1 LGHRP
6 WLASEAEEDLIDGIY
21 CSACGAKLEE
31 APTLLP
37 DQRPPCPACGS
48 LARRFE
54 QVITDPIPLSDGGT
68 ATDALSVAKTDDSAT
83 IAHAQTPRWPS
94 RRTMRP

>member
-1 LGHRP
+1 M
-6 WLASEAEEDLIDGIY
+6 DGIY
-21 CSACGAKLEE
+21 CGGCGAKLKE

-54 QVITDPIPLSDGGT
+54 QDITDQITLSDGGT
-68 ATDALSVAKTDDSAT
+68 ATDAVSVTKTDGPAT
-83 IAHAQTPRWPS
+83 IAHAQTAWPS
-94 RRTMRP
+94 SSCRATPGKTV